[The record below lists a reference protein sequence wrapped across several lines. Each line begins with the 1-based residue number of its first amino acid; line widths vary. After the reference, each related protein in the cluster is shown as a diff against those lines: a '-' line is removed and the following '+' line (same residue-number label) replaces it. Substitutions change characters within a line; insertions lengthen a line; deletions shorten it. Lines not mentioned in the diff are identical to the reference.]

1 MLKVDE
7 FESAF
12 RSSIKDTYQHQD
24 IKIESVLLVTD
35 LDEDAT
41 EKLLNQV
48 KGFCKSLKL
57 PQNIAWNI
65 AKHNDFKSADD
76 LLEIINHSAMDLIVT
91 YRNLHSETWR
101 HPYSLGEHLDV
112 MLQKTPIPV
121 LVIPHPKAE
130 YGRDNALNNCHS
142 VMVVTDHMVN
152 DHHLVQYGLALIDE
166 PGRLYLSH
174 IEDQVNFDRVMD
186 AISKIPTIETDDARH
201 KLSQQLL
208 KEPAEYIQSV
218 KFELDKLN
226 RSVEVV
232 PIVSFG
238 HQMKDYLKHIDEKQ
252 VDLLVLNTKDGDQ
265 LAMHGLAYPLAVEV
279 RHIPLLM
286 L

>member
-12 RSSIKDTYQHQD
+12 RSSIKETYQHQD

-35 LDEDAT
+35 LEAEAT
-41 EKLLNQV
+41 AKLLNQV
-48 KGFCKSLKL
+48 KGFCQNLKQA
-57 PQNIAWNI
+57 QNIAWNT
-65 AKHNDFKSADD
+65 AKHNDFKSAQD
-76 LLEIINHSAMDLIVT
+76 LLEIINHSTMDLIVT

-101 HPYSLGEHLDV
+101 YPYSLGQHLDV
-112 MLQKTPIPV
+112 MLQKTKIPV
-121 LVIPHPKAE
+121 LVIPHPKAG
-130 YGRDNALNNCHS
+130 YGRDNALANCHS
-142 VMVVTDHMVN
+142 VVVITDHMVN
-152 DHHLVQYGLALIDE
+152 DHHLVQYGLALLDK

-174 IEDQVNFDRVMD
+174 IEDQVNFDRVME
-186 AISKIPTIETDDARH
+186 AISKIPNIDTDDARQ

-218 KFELDKLN
+218 KFALDKLK
-226 RSVEVV
+226 RSVEVI
-232 PIVSFG
+232 PMVSFG
-238 HQMKDYLKHIDEKQ
+238 HQMRDYLKHIDEKQ
-252 VDLLVLNTKDGDQ
+252 VDLMVLNTKDGDQ

-279 RHIPLLM
+279 RRIPLLM

>member
-1 MLKVDE
+1 MVK
-7 FESAF
+7 SKAIP
-12 RSSIKDTYQHQD
+12 SIKIAITF
-24 IKIESVLLVTD
+24 
-35 LDEDAT
+35 
-41 EKLLNQV
+41 
-48 KGFCKSLKL
+48 FCRNLKQ
-57 PQNIAWNI
+57 PQNIAWNT
-65 AKHNDFKSADD
+65 AKHNDFKSAED
-76 LLEIINHSAMDLIVT
+76 LLAIINHSAIDLIVT

-101 HPYSLGEHLDV
+101 YPYSLGEHLDV
-112 MLQKTPIPV
+112 MLQKTKTPV
-121 LVIPHPKAE
+121 LVIPHPKAG
-130 YGRDNALNNCHS
+130 YGRDNALDNCHS
-142 VMVVTDHMVN
+142 VVVVTDHMVN
-152 DHHLVQYGLALIDE
+152 DHHLVQYGLALISE

-186 AISKIPTIETDDARH
+186 AISKIPTIDTDEAKH

-226 RSVEVV
+226 RSVEVI

-252 VDLLVLNTKDGDQ
+252 VDLLVINTKDGDQ

-279 RHIPLLM
+279 RQVPLLM

>member
-48 KGFCKSLKL
+48 KGFCQSLKL

-142 VMVVTDHMVN
+142 VMLVTDHMVN

>member
-48 KGFCKSLKL
+48 KGFCQSLKL

-65 AKHNDFKSADD
+65 AKHNDFKSAED

-101 HPYSLGEHLDV
+101 YPYSLGEHLDV

-186 AISKIPTIETDDARH
+186 AISKIPTIDTDDARH

-226 RSVEVV
+226 RSVEVI

-279 RHIPLLM
+279 RQIPLLM

>member
-12 RSSIKDTYQHQD
+12 RSSIKETYQHQD

-35 LDEDAT
+35 LEAEAT
-41 EKLLNQV
+41 AKLLNQV
-48 KGFCKSLKL
+48 KGFCQSLK
-57 PQNIAWNI
+57 QAENIAWNT
-65 AKHNDFKSADD
+65 AKHNDFKSAQD

-101 HPYSLGEHLDV
+101 YPYSLGEHLDV
-112 MLQKTPIPV
+112 MLQKTKIPV
-121 LVIPHPKAE
+121 LVIPHPKAG
-130 YGRDNALNNCHS
+130 YGRDNALDNCHS
-142 VMVVTDHMVN
+142 VVVITDHMVN
-152 DHHLVQYGLALIDE
+152 YHHLVQYGLALMDK

-174 IEDQVNFDRVMD
+174 IEDQVNFDRVME
-186 AISKIPTIETDDARH
+186 AISKIPTIDTDDARN
-201 KLSQQLL
+201 KLSRQLL

-218 KFELDKLN
+218 KFELDKLK
-226 RSVEVV
+226 RSVEVI
-232 PIVSFG
+232 PMVSFG

-279 RHIPLLM
+279 RRIPLLM

>member
-35 LDEDAT
+35 LDAEAT
-41 EKLLNQV
+41 AKLLNQV
-48 KGFCKSLKL
+48 KSFCQNLK
-57 PQNIAWNI
+57 QNIVWNT
-65 AKHNDFKSADD
+65 AKYNDFKSAED

-101 HPYSLGEHLDV
+101 YPYSLGEHLDV
-112 MLQKTPIPV
+112 MLQKTKIPV
-121 LVIPHPKAE
+121 LVIPHPKAG
-130 YGRDNALNNCHS
+130 YGRDNALNKCHS
-142 VMVVTDHMVN
+142 VVVVTDHMVN

-186 AISKIPTIETDDARH
+186 AISKIPTIDTDDARQ

-226 RSVEVV
+226 RSVEVI

-238 HQMKDYLKHIDEKQ
+238 AQMKDYLKHIDEKQ
-252 VDLLVLNTKDGDQ
+252 VDLLVINTKDGDQ

-279 RHIPLLM
+279 RQIPLLM

>member
-35 LDEDAT
+35 LDAEAT
-41 EKLLNQV
+41 AKLLNQV
-48 KGFCKSLKL
+48 KSFCQNLKQS
-57 PQNIAWNI
+57 QNIAWNT

-76 LLEIINHSAMDLIVT
+76 LLEIINHSARDLIVT

-101 HPYSLGEHLDV
+101 YPYSLGEHLDV
-112 MLQKTPIPV
+112 MLQKTKIPV
-121 LVIPHPKAE
+121 LVIPHPKAG

-142 VMVVTDHMVN
+142 VVVITDHMVN

-186 AISKIPTIETDDARH
+186 AISKIPTIDTDDARH

-226 RSVEVV
+226 RSVEVI
-232 PIVSFG
+232 PTVSFG
-238 HQMKDYLKHIDEKQ
+238 NQMKDYLKHIDEKQ
-252 VDLLVLNTKDGDQ
+252 VDLLVINTKDGDQ

-279 RHIPLLM
+279 RQIPLLM

>member
-1 MLKVDE
+1 
-7 FESAF
+7 
-12 RSSIKDTYQHQD
+12 
-24 IKIESVLLVTD
+24 
-35 LDEDAT
+35 
-41 EKLLNQV
+41 
-48 KGFCKSLKL
+48 
-57 PQNIAWNI
+57 
-65 AKHNDFKSADD
+65 
-76 LLEIINHSAMDLIVT
+76 
-91 YRNLHSETWR
+91 
-101 HPYSLGEHLDV
+101 
-112 MLQKTPIPV
+112 
-121 LVIPHPKAE
+121 
-130 YGRDNALNNCHS
+130 
-142 VMVVTDHMVN
+142 MVN
-152 DHHLVQYGLALIDE
+152 DHPLVQYGLALIDE

-226 RSVEVV
+226 RSVEVI
-232 PIVSFG
+232 PIVAFG
-238 HQMKDYLKHIDEKQ
+238 HQMKDYLKHIDEKK

-279 RHIPLLM
+279 RQIPLLM